1 MKNILTAL
9 AVFLCG
15 LLLPLVASDQPPSEE
30 NVKLAQELVE
40 TMHLDQGVLAKMQSM
55 QNRAMGTVMTNA
67 SPQTQE
73 IMQKSMQASM
83 AAVSS
88 ALTPEKIKDMYVSVY
103 ASLYSAEEL
112 RGAIE
117 FYKSPVGQK
126 WLEKQPQATA
136 LIMSK
141 TMEMMPSF
149 DSIKKSIQAMDALT
163 KATNGLGS
171 PSPSPSPSV
180 VP

>member
-9 AVFLCG
+9 AVFLFG
-15 LLLPLVASDQPPSEE
+15 LLFPLVASDQPPSEE
-30 NVKLAQELVE
+30 NLKLAQELVE
-40 TMHLDQGVLAKMQSM
+40 TMHLDQGMLAKMQSM
-55 QNRAMGTVMTNA
+55 QNRALGTMMTNA

-73 IMQKSMQASM
+73 IMQKSMQTSM
-83 AAVSS
+83 AAVS
-88 ALTPEKIKDMYVSVY
+88 ATLTPKKIKDMYVSVY
-103 ASLYSAEEL
+103 STVYSAEEL
-112 RGAIE
+112 RGAID

-136 LIMSK
+136 MIMSK

-149 DSIKKSIQAMDALT
+149 DSIKKSIEAMNTLT
-163 KATNGLGS
+163 KATNQIGT

-180 VP
+180 TP